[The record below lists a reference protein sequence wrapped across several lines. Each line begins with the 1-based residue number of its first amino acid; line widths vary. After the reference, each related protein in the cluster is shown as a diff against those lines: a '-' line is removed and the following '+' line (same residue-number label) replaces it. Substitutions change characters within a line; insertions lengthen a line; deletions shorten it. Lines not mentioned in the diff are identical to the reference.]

1 MTDNR
6 ILMTKTRI
14 TGLLALSLVLAAC
27 SNNPLM
33 RSATATST
41 DAADAIDQAL
51 EGARKNS
58 PADPGVRKEAAPLPA
73 DVSAALLP
81 PLSGPA
87 DLDERFDVNARGVPA
102 GNFFGAL
109 VEGTRYNVVVHPGV
123 TASIDLRLD
132 DVTVPEV
139 MDIAGDL
146 YELDIRRTGRLF
158 RVQADQVQTRL
169 FPIDY
174 LHFKRRGG
182 SETRVS
188 SGQVTSSRGNSGRAT
203 GARSGNYDRPGG
215 RSDNSARETRNLVG
229 TTISTETASDF
240 WQDIENALS
249 MIVDGEDEQVVV
261 NPGAGLVMVRASA
274 RDLELVEEY
283 LRRTELIMQRQVIL
297 EAKILEIALNESY
310 QQGINW
316 SDIQSASSV
325 VASDG
330 LPAEFTAQALAGQVI
345 QTSDIGGLFSATF
358 REGSFNALIELLG
371 GQGNV
376 QILSSPRI
384 STVNNQKAVIKVGTD
399 EFFVTDIDFYDSG
412 SVLTAGAT
420 NSTSVELTP
429 FFSGISLDVTPQI
442 SESGVITLHVHPSVS
457 EVTDQEKVVTIGEQ
471 DVTLPLASSTV
482 RETDSVIRAES
493 GQIVVIGGL
502 IQNSSEDNNSAVPFF
517 SEIPLVGELFK
528 QRKFQSRKSELVIL
542 LRPVMAG
549 SPQMDADVAAS
560 RERMSVLR
568 ELLQSSESVM
578 PEPEKAVR

>member
-1 MTDNR
+1 MTDKR
-6 ILMTKTRI
+6 ILMTAIRT
-14 TGLLALSLVLAAC
+14 TGVLALSLVLAAC

-41 DAADAIDQAL
+41 DAADAIDLSLEEAEQAPAQKPA
-51 EGARKNS
+51 ES
-58 PADPGVRKEAAPLPA
+58 PSPAPLPA

-81 PLSGPA
+81 QLSGGT
-87 DLDERFDVNARGVPA
+87 DLDDRFDVNARGVPA
-102 GNFFGAL
+102 ASFFESL
-109 VEGTRYNVVVHPGV
+109 VEGTRYNVVVHPEV
-123 TASIDLRLD
+123 STSIDLRLG

-146 YELDIRRTGRLF
+146 YGLDIRRNGRLF
-158 RVQADQVQTRL
+158 RVQADQIQTRL

-174 LHFKRRGG
+174 LHFKRKGG

-188 SGQVTSSRGNSGRAT
+188 SGQVT
-203 GARSGNYDRPGG
+203 GARSGSSG
-215 RSDNSARETRNLVG
+215 RSNGDSTGSGETRNLVG

-240 WQDIENALS
+240 WQDIQSALS
-249 MIVDGEDEQVVV
+249 MIVGGGDGQQVIV
-261 NPGAGLVMVRASA
+261 NPGAGLVMVRAGSE
-274 RDLELVEEY
+274 DLRMVEEY

-297 EAKILEIALNESY
+297 EAKILEIALNEGY

-325 VASDG
+325 TASDG
-330 LPAEFTAQALAGQVI
+330 LPEDFTAQALAGQAI
-345 QTSDIGGLFSATF
+345 QTSDIGGLFSASVRAGDFT
-358 REGSFNALIELLG
+358 GLIELLG
-371 GQGNV
+371 EQGNV

-399 EFFVTDIDFYDSG
+399 EFFVTDIDFDDNNSAVTATDS
-412 SVLTAGAT
+412 T
-420 NSTSVELTP
+420 STSVELTP

-442 SESGVITLHVHPSVS
+442 SEDGVITLHVHPSVS
-457 EVTDQEKVVTIGEQ
+457 EVNDQEKVITIGER

-528 QRKFQSRKSELVIL
+528 QRRFQSRKSELVIL
-542 LRPVMAG
+542 LRPVVAG
-549 SPQMDADVAAS
+549 TPEMNTDVSAS
-560 RERMSVLR
+560 RERMNVLR
-568 ELLQSSESVM
+568 ELLQSSESVT

>member
-1 MTDNR
+1 MTP
-6 ILMTKTRI
+6 TRTI
-14 TGLLALSLVLAAC
+14 CLLALSLTLVAC

-41 DAADAIDQAL
+41 DAAQAIDEAL
-51 EGARKNS
+51 EDAQQKSSAASEARPEAGPV
-58 PADPGVRKEAAPLPA
+58 PAA
-73 DVSAALLP
+73 VSAALLP
-81 PLSGPA
+81 SLSEAA
-87 DLDERFDVNARGVPA
+87 DLDERFDVNASGVPA
-102 GNFFGAL
+102 ASFFQAL
-109 VEGTRYNVVVHPGV
+109 VNGTRYNVVVHPEV
-123 TASIDLRLD
+123 NASIELRLG

-146 YELDIRRTGRLF
+146 YGLDIKRTGRLF
-158 RVQADQVQTRL
+158 RVETNQIKTRL

-188 SGQVTSSRGNSGRAT
+188 SGQVTSSGGNSSRGAGNNDSGT
-203 GARSGNYDRPGG
+203 GSG
-215 RSDNSARETRNLVG
+215 ETRSLVG

-240 WQDIENALS
+240 WTGIRDALS
-249 MIVDGEDEQVVV
+249 MIVGGDGAQVVV
-261 NPGAGLVMVRASA
+261 NPEAGLVMVRAGTK
-274 RDLELVEEY
+274 DLGLVEEY

-310 QQGINW
+310 QQGVNW
-316 SDIQSASSV
+316 SDIQSASSL

-330 LPAEFTAQALAGQVI
+330 LPAEFTAQALAGQAI

-358 REGSFNALIELLG
+358 REGSFTALIELLG
-371 GQGNV
+371 SQGNV

-384 STVNNQKAVIKVGTD
+384 STLNNQKAVIKVGTD
-399 EFFVTDIDFYDSG
+399 EFFVTDIDFDENNSA
-412 SVLTAGAT
+412 VTAT
-420 NSTSVELTP
+420 DQTSTSVELTP

-442 SESGVITLHVHPSVS
+442 SEGGVITLHVHPSVS
-457 EVTDQEKVVTIGEQ
+457 EVSDQEKLITIGNQ

-502 IQNSSEDNNSAVPFF
+502 IQNTSEDNNSAVPFF
-517 SEIPLVGELFK
+517 SDIPVVGELFK
-528 QRKFQSRKSELVIL
+528 QRRFQSRKSELVIL
-542 LRPVMAG
+542 LRPVVAG
-549 SPQMDADVAAS
+549 SSQMNAEVAAS

-568 ELLQSSESVM
+568 ELLQSSESVT
-578 PEPEKAVR
+578 PEPENAVR